1 MIAICILQIEASLV
15 LSIGAMTAIVVST
28 TSLTFYSYRKADVAS
43 IGFGRSDDRAELGLG
58 FKEFLSKEEAGAVV
72 LMSREAAGKK
82 VAFNH
87 YDPVVPELVKTN
99 DNDVAKYVMVYQYA
113 LDTIPDGYD
122 TTVSG

>member
-1 MIAICILQIEASLV
+1 MGELV
-15 LSIGAMTAIVVST
+15 RVIVYENLKSW
-28 TSLTFYSYRKADVAS
+28 LAS
-43 IGFGRSDDRAELGLG
+43 ILGPSIVLTSFRSPGFGRSDDRAELGLG